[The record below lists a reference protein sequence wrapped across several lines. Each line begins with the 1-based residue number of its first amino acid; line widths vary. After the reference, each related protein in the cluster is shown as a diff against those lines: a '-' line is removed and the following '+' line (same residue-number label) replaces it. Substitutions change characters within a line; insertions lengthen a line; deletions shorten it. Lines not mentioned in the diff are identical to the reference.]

1 MPYQVSG
8 KHRPFML
15 NNLVALFTKFGDNP
29 QKRHEAKAAYE
40 QPPSLSE
47 KLPWM
52 EYDTET
58 GCFCLDDGKSVAAI
72 FELSDVPAEARTVMY
87 LEQLQRGLQG
97 VFQDVFPLYFDEEA
111 PWIVQFYLQD
121 ELSLDGFYERF
132 CDYIEP
138 SAQKT
143 QFTKYYLTLLKTHI
157 ASLTKPQGIF
167 VDTKVSGM
175 AFRGKVRKIRAVI
188 YRRLISSSKLH
199 RNQTPAQDLN
209 KIAQVFTAKLE
220 ACGVKVKRYQG
231 KEFYEWMV
239 RWFNPA
245 PSKGDSNPDTLLE
258 RCPYPDKTDMHW
270 GYDFSERLFFSVPES
285 DEEKGIWYFDG
296 KPHKYL
302 SILGLSTLPQTG
314 HLSLERKWGNYFFG
328 LFDKFPEGSVFTLT
342 VVMQSQ
348 EKVKNH
354 IFRIEN
360 STKRATSTEAI
371 MAREDCVVAKRA
383 IESGNYFFP
392 TSMGVYLRGD
402 NIDDLYDKETA
413 VSTSLSSNG
422 FIHLSGDHDLVPIT
436 SYLSYLP
443 MCYSFYYD
451 KARMLRSRY
460 LSGKQLSQLLPLYG
474 RERGTGNPAIT
485 LFNRSGEPLTLDPF
499 STSDKD
505 FNSHLLLL
513 GTTGSG
519 KSALCVYLMMQLMAV
534 YRPRLVIIDAG
545 NSFGLLG
552 DYFKTLGLTVNRI
565 EISFKNPV
573 SLNPFAESGKML
585 AQLHA
590 KEMKESKFSK
600 NSQIINETEKK
611 LKEELDALTEEATPF
626 EYQNQE
632 NRDYLGEMLIAAQLM
647 ITGGEQKEEDAITRQ
662 DRYWILN
669 AIIRAAKQAKAND
682 KDQMIAND
690 IINAFHQM
698 ANELETNGKN
708 SDQGTVIRLK
718 KMASNIGLF
727 CQDNLSSQYFN
738 TEGSPWPA
746 ADITLL
752 EMGIFKDEGY
762 EAQRALTFMGAMNK
776 TVQLAELHQYEERFT
791 VFFADECHILTNNPL
806 TALSVTKCAKMSRK
820 IGLWLWFATQNVKDF
835 PNDAR
840 KMLSMIEF
848 WVCLG
853 MSEAELSEVERFK
866 PVSEEERLL
875 FRSVRKEARKYVEG
889 VILCNRFKS
898 LFRNIPPPLAL
909 ALAMTEKVEKAER
922 RNLMERYNC
931 TEVEAAIKIAQGIV
945 HNFSRS

>member
-1 MPYQVSG
+1 
-8 KHRPFML
+8 ML
-15 NNLVALFTKFGDNP
+15 NNLFSALFEKFGRDP
-29 QKRHEAKAAYE
+29 QKSHDAKASYQ

-52 EYDTET
+52 EYNDTT

-72 FELSDVPAEARTVMY
+72 FELSDVPAEARTETY
-87 LEQLQRGLQG
+87 LRQLQLGLQS

-121 ELSLDGFYERF
+121 ELSLNGFYEKF
-132 CDYIEP
+132 CNYVKP
-138 SAQKT
+138 SAQNT
-143 QFTKYYLTLLKTHI
+143 QFSEHYSTLLKAHT

-175 AFRGKVRKIRAVI
+175 VFRGKIRKIRAVI
-188 YRRLISSSKLH
+188 YRRLTSSSKLYRH
-199 RNQTPAQDLN
+199 QTPAQDLN

-239 RWFNPA
+239 RWFNPV
-245 PSKGDSNPDTLLE
+245 PSKGDGHPDTLLH
-258 RCPYPDKTDMHW
+258 RCPYPEKADMHW

-285 DEEKGIWYFDG
+285 DEEKCIWYFDG

-302 SILGLSTLPQTG
+302 SILGLNTLPQTG

-342 VVMQSQ
+342 VVMQNQ

-360 STKRATSTEAI
+360 STKRATSTEAT
-371 MAREDCVVAKRA
+371 MAREDCAIAKRA

-392 TSMGVYLRGD
+392 TSMGVYIRGD
-402 NIDDLYDKETA
+402 NADDLYDKETS
-413 VSTSLSSNG
+413 VSTLLSSNG
-422 FIHLSGDHDLVPIT
+422 FIHLSCDHELVPLT
-436 SYLSYLP
+436 SYLCYLP

-451 KARMLRSRY
+451 KARLLRSRY

-485 LFNRSGEPLTLDPF
+485 LFNRCGEPLTFDPF
-499 STSDKD
+499 STMDKD

-573 SLNPFAESGKML
+573 SLNPFAESAKML

-590 KEMKESKFSK
+590 KEMKEDRLSK
-600 NSQIINETEKK
+600 NTIINETEKK
-611 LKEELDALTEEATPF
+611 LAEELDT
-626 EYQNQE
+626 YQKMQPN
-632 NRDYLGEMLIAAQLM
+632 
-647 ITGGEQKEEDAITRQ
+647 
-662 DRYWILN
+662 LN
-669 AIIRAAKQAKAND
+669 TKSKKTAIIW
-682 KDQMIAND
+682 
-690 IINAFHQM
+690 
-698 ANELETNGKN
+698 
-708 SDQGTVIRLK
+708 V
-718 KMASNIGLF
+718 
-727 CQDNLSSQYFN
+727 
-738 TEGSPWPA
+738 
-746 ADITLL
+746 
-752 EMGIFKDEGY
+752 
-762 EAQRALTFMGAMNK
+762 
-776 TVQLAELHQYEERFT
+776 
-791 VFFADECHILTNNPL
+791 
-806 TALSVTKCAKMSRK
+806 KCS
-820 IGLWLWFATQNVKDF
+820 
-835 PNDAR
+835 
-840 KMLSMIEF
+840 
-848 WVCLG
+848 
-853 MSEAELSEVERFK
+853 
-866 PVSEEERLL
+866 
-875 FRSVRKEARKYVEG
+875 
-889 VILCNRFKS
+889 
-898 LFRNIPPPLAL
+898 
-909 ALAMTEKVEKAER
+909 
-922 RNLMERYNC
+922 
-931 TEVEAAIKIAQGIV
+931 
-945 HNFSRS
+945 